1 MIPTQALVGN
11 VGTCRLDAKGEHRRS
26 SPPKVKSTDAR
37 HRGGVTRNSGE
48 VAERSRSE
56 GVTSS
61 GRTVRSTRKGRNR

>member
-1 MIPTQALVGN
+1 MISTQALAGN
-11 VGTCRLDAKGEHRRS
+11 VGGCRLDAKGEHRRGGPS
-26 SPPKVKSTDAR
+26 KVKSTDAR
-37 HRGGVTRNSGE
+37 HGGGVTRNSGE